1 MFSVEM
7 KPRNKYILMKKRDTV
22 GRSFKKIFTLVTRIF
37 PKLGL
42 RKGIVRHK
50 VEYIFPG
57 SCKDNG
63 VTLISSAINFM
74 KH

>member
-1 MFSVEM
+1 MFSVKM

-22 GRSFKKIFTLVTRIF
+22 GRSFRIF